1 MNGSALSSRRDFLRQ
16 TQNADGGWGYFP
28 GKRSWLEPTLYA
40 TLALHGD
47 TSATKS
53 FALIQSW
60 ALPSGGWRMAA
71 DVPDANWTSALC
83 LTVYI
88 ARSVR
93 DKAFDR
99 GLARVLSTVGAEGSF
114 LMEITRRIN
123 PAMVEIDNRVQGWPW
138 RPNNASWVEPTVH
151 SVVALK
157 HAAGLPGESASLL
170 GIRARVGAAERMLM
184 NRRCDD
190 GGWNYGNS
198 RVWSTV
204 LPSYPETTGI
214 ALLGLQNR
222 PAAELKPSLAIAEK
236 YWRETQSPLAKAWL
250 SIALRNF
257 GISVSSPAEATASI
271 PSQDV
276 LVAALQCLGEPD
288 GGHDFL
294 KTKGIV
300 S

>member
-1 MNGSALSSRRDFLRQ
+1 
-16 TQNADGGWGYFP
+16 
-28 GKRSWLEPTLYA
+28 
-40 TLALHGD
+40 
-47 TSATKS
+47 
-53 FALIQSW
+53 
-60 ALPSGGWRMAA
+60 
-71 DVPDANWTSALC
+71 
-83 LTVYI
+83 
-88 ARSVR
+88 
-93 DKAFDR
+93 
-99 GLARVLSTVGAEGSF
+99 
-114 LMEITRRIN
+114 MEITQHLN
-123 PAMVEIDNRVQGWPW
+123 PAMVEFDNRVQGWPW

-157 HAAGLPGESASLL
+157 HTAGLAGESGSLL
-170 GIRARVGAAERMLM
+170 SIRARIGAAERMLM

-222 PAAELKPSLAIAEK
+222 PAAELKPSLAIAGK

-257 GISVSSPAEATASI
+257 GISVSSPAEPAASR

-276 LVAALQCLGEPD
+276 LLAALQCLSEPD

-294 KTKGIV
+294 KTDGIP

>member
-1 MNGSALSSRRDFLRQ
+1 MS
-16 TQNADGGWGYFP
+16 
-28 GKRSWLEPTLYA
+28 
-40 TLALHGD
+40 
-47 TSATKS
+47 
-53 FALIQSW
+53 
-60 ALPSGGWRMAA
+60 A
-71 DVPDANWTSALC
+71 DVPEANWTSALC

-88 ARSVR
+88 ARSIR

-99 GLARVLSTVGAEGSF
+99 GLARVLRTVGAEGSF
-114 LMEITRRIN
+114 LMEITQHIN
-123 PAMVEIDNRVQGWPW
+123 PAMVEFDNRVQGWPW
-138 RPNNASWVEPTVH
+138 RPNNGSWVEPTVH
-151 SVVALK
+151 SMVALK
-157 HAAGLPGESASLL
+157 HVVRLSGESANFLS
-170 GIRARVGAAERMLM
+170 IRARTGAAERMLM

-198 RVWSTV
+198 RVWSRV

-222 PAAELKPSLAIAEK
+222 PAAELKPSLGIAEK

-257 GISVSSPAEATASI
+257 GIAVPNPAEPAAAK

-276 LVAALQCLGEPD
+276 LLAALQCLSEPD
-288 GGHDFL
+288 GEHKFL
-294 KTKGIV
+294 KTDDIP

>member
-1 MNGSALSSRRDFLRQ
+1 
-16 TQNADGGWGYFP
+16 
-28 GKRSWLEPTLYA
+28 
-40 TLALHGD
+40 
-47 TSATKS
+47 
-53 FALIQSW
+53 
-60 ALPSGGWRMAA
+60 MAA

-88 ARSVR
+88 ARNVR

-123 PAMVEIDNRVQGWPW
+123 PAMVEVDHRVQGWPW
-138 RPNNASWVEPTVH
+138 RPKNASWVEPTVH

-198 RVWSTV
+198 RVWSAV

-222 PAAELKPSLAIAEK
+222 PAGELKPSLAIAEK

-250 SIALRNF
+250 RIALRNF
-257 GISVSSPAEATASI
+257 DMFVSGPAEPSAAI
-271 PSQDV
+271 PSQDI
-276 LVAALQCLGEPD
+276 LVAALQCLGESD

-294 KTKGIV
+294 KTKGIG

>member
-1 MNGSALSSRRDFLRQ
+1 MDTSALSSRRDFLRQ

-47 TSATKS
+47 AASAKS

-60 ALPSGGWRMAA
+60 ALPAGGWRTSA

-93 DKAFDR
+93 DKAFDQ
-99 GLARVLSTVGAEGSF
+99 GLVRVLRTVGAEGNF
-114 LMEITRRIN
+114 LMEIAQFTN
-123 PAMVEIDNRVQGWPW
+123 PAMVEFDNRVQGWPW

-157 HAAGLPGESASLL
+157 HVARLPWESSNLL
-170 GIRARVGAAERMLM
+170 SIRARAGTAERMLID
-184 NRRCDD
+184 RRCDD

-198 RVWSTV
+198 RVWNTV

-250 SIALRNF
+250 LIALRNF
-257 GISVSSPAEATASI
+257 GITVSNTTEPATVK
-271 PSQDV
+271 PSRDV

-288 GGHDFL
+288 GGHQFL
-294 KTKGIV
+294 KTEGIP